1 MDKTF
6 RLTWRIVVINEKK
19 EFLLVKMW
27 KVWVFPWWW
36 IDFWESLDRA
46 ILRESIEELNI
57 KAIFDKIVF
66 IQDYTWNR
74 KWIETHFSEFFC
86 LIKNNQDFNN
96 VIENYVNASHSFE
109 IKDIWWFKLKD
120 FPIEFLPTKLI
131 SVLEKYLSNKWD
143 FYTIYNSTIWEKVS
157 FL

>member
-1 MDKTF
+1 MDKAF
-6 RLTWRIVVINEKK
+6 RLTWRIVIINDKK

-27 KVWVFPWWW
+27 KVWAFPWWL
-36 IDFWESLDRA
+36 IDFWESLDKA
-46 ILRESIEELNI
+46 ISRESIEELDI
-57 KAIFDKIVF
+57 EAIFDKIIF

-74 KWIETHFSEFFC
+74 KWIETHFSESFC
-86 LIKNNQDFNN
+86 LIKNNQNFNN
-96 VIENYVNASHSFE
+96 VIENYKNASHSFE
-109 IKDIWWFKLKD
+109 ITDIWWFKLKD

-131 SVLEKYLSNKWD
+131 SVLKKYLSNKWD